1 VPNLPTHIDLAR
13 QAADRLGHPAL
24 APYVGYFLLGSTSP
38 DVRAMAHGRRE
49 DYHFAPLSFREVGAG
64 IKGLFDAHPR
74 LVTSSECN
82 GPTRAFV
89 AGYITHLVL
98 DESWIVE
105 IYRPYFGNPTVFHDE
120 AYGKVM
126 DRALQLELDR
136 QSHGGVEAALPLL
149 AQARNGVD
157 VGFISRQTLGDWHR
171 WVLEFVAREFTWD
184 RLRFM
189 AGRIAAGD
197 VGHPA
202 HRLAGEFLGSMPG
215 SLDDLQRHV
224 SNVDLAGFRERSVV
238 QIAGAVEDYLS

>member
-1 VPNLPTHIDLAR
+1 MPNLPAHIDLAH

-24 APYVGYFLLGSTSP
+24 EPYVGYFLLGSTSP
-38 DVRAMAHGRRE
+38 DVRAMARGKRE
-49 DYHFAPLSFREVGAG
+49 DYHFAPLNFRKVGAG
-64 IKGLFDAHPR
+64 IKGLFDSHPR
-74 LVTSSECN
+74 LVMPSECN

-105 IYRPYFGNPTVFHDE
+105 IYRPYFGNPTVFHDD

-136 QSHGGVEAALPLL
+136 ISHGGVETGLPLL

-157 VGFISRQTLGDWHR
+157 VEFISKQTLGDWHR
-171 WVLEFVAREFTWD
+171 WVLEFLAREFTWD

-189 AGRIAAGD
+189 ARRIAAGD
-197 VGHPA
+197 DGHPA

-215 SLDDLQRHV
+215 SLDALQRHV
-224 SNVDLAGFRERSVV
+224 SNVDLAGFRERSVE
-238 QIAGAVEDYLS
+238 QITGAVGDYLS